1 MEAIRKQAS
10 KLREQVAK
18 QQQAVFKQI
27 SVRFSHD
34 SSLVDEAELQCQ
46 QKLQML
52 YASTKAAKHL
62 QRGIVRGVE
71 ALIAISSKQ
80 MEIVNKLA
88 EDCCKY
94 GTKYQ
99 DFGFPLASAAL
110 NFGTSHSMMEKER
123 ANLLTILGDQ
133 VYEPIR
139 AMIIGAPL
147 EDARFLTYRYDRI
160 RQDVE
165 AQTAEVLR
173 RQLKSKEVVETTDVS
188 AKLQH
193 AESKLQELRT
203 TLSALGREA
212 TAAMMAVEDQQQQN
226 TFNHLLAMVDAER
239 AYYQSVANI
248 LDKLHDEMVQVK
260 DNHGSV
266 RQAATIETVQNEDS
280 KTSQLHHVSVTQ
292 AATTEIVQSQTGN
305 EDSNKSPSHQESV
318 TQAATT
324 ETVHCQTGNED
335 SKRSQSHHVSV
346 TQTATTETMQSQTG
360 NEDVKTSR
368 YHHESV
374 TQTATTEMQSQ
385 KDDNDSKASRSGD
398 FQVNGQN
405 PMYFV
410 AQVVH
415 SFDAQADGEL
425 SLSVGDYVVVRQVAP
440 NGWSEGE
447 CKEKAGWFPSAYVE
461 RRDKAPASKVIKTH

>member
-1 MEAIRKQAS
+1 
-10 KLREQVAK
+10 
-18 QQQAVFKQI
+18 
-27 SVRFSHD
+27 
-34 SSLVDEAELQCQ
+34 
-46 QKLQML
+46 ML

-62 QRGIVRGVE
+62 QRDIVRGVE
-71 ALIAISSKQ
+71 AFIAISSKQ

-99 DFGFPLASAAL
+99 DFGFPLASGAL

-188 AKLQH
+188 PKLQH

-248 LDKLHDEMVQVK
+248 LDKLHDEMVQMK

-266 RQAATIETVQNEDS
+266 RQAATIETIQNDDS
-280 KTSQLHHVSVTQ
+280 KTSQSYHVSVTQ
-292 AATTEIVQSQTGN
+292 AATTEIMQSQTGN
-305 EDSNKSPSHQESV
+305 EDSNTSPSHQESV

-324 ETVHCQTGNED
+324 ETVQRQTGNED

>member
-62 QRGIVRGVE
+62 QRDIVRGVE
-71 ALIAISSKQ
+71 AFIAISSKQ
-80 MEIVNKLA
+80 MEIANKLA

-173 RQLKSKEVVETTDVS
+173 RQSKSKEVVETTDVS

-226 TFNHLLAMVDAER
+226 TFNHLLAM
-239 AYYQSVANI
+239 
-248 LDKLHDEMVQVK
+248 MVQMK

-266 RQAATIETVQNEDS
+266 RQAATIETIQNEDS
-280 KTSQLHHVSVTQ
+280 KTSQSHHASVTQ
-292 AATTEIVQSQTGN
+292 AATTEIVQSHTGN
-305 EDSNKSPSHQESV
+305 EDSNMSPSHQESV

-324 ETVHCQTGNED
+324 ETVQCQTGNED
-335 SKRSQSHHVSV
+335 SKRSQSHHVPV

-360 NEDVKTSR
+360 NEDIKTSR

-410 AQVVH
+410 AQVIH

-425 SLSVGDYVVVRQVAP
+425 SLSVGDYVVVRQVAA